1 MKEIVFLVEEPSMK
15 EFLKAILSKVLP
27 DNLTYTIIHHEGKQ
41 DLEKSIPKKLRA
53 FRQPE
58 TRFVIL
64 IDQDSNDCIL
74 LKDRLLKL
82 CQEGGRENCL
92 VRIVCHELESWFLGD
107 LEAVGQAY
115 NLNTLA
121 RRQREVKFRQPD
133 RLSNPAQVLKLLVP
147 AYQKVSGARAVS
159 KHLKLSENESHSFAV
174 FLTGLQKVI
183 AD

>member
-15 EFLKAILSKVLP
+15 EFLKAILPKVLP
-27 DNLTYTIIHHEGKQ
+27 DNILYTIIHHEGKQ
-41 DLEKSIPKKLRA
+41 DLERSIPKKLRA

-58 TRFVIL
+58 TRFVVL
-64 IDQDSNDCIL
+64 IDQDSNDCIV
-74 LKDRLLKL
+74 LKDRLSGL

-107 LEAVGQAY
+107 LEAVEQAY
-115 NLNTLA
+115 NLSTLA
-121 RRQREVKFRQPD
+121 RRQREAKFRQPD

-159 KHLKLSENESHSFAV
+159 KHLKLNENESHSFAV

>member
-1 MKEIVFLVEEPSMK
+1 MK
-15 EFLKAILSKVLP
+15 EFLKGILPKVIP
-27 DNLTYTIIHHEGKQ
+27 DNFTCMIIHHEGKQ

-53 FRQPE
+53 FRHPE
-58 TRFVIL
+58 TRFVVL
-64 IDQDSNDCIL
+64 IDQDSNDCL
-74 LKDRLLKL
+74 VLKKRLSEL

-121 RRQREVKFRQPD
+121 RRQREAKLRQPD

-147 AYQKVSGARAVS
+147 GYQKVSGARAVS
-159 KHLKLSENESHSFAV
+159 KYMKLSENELHSFAV
-174 FLTGLQKVI
+174 FLKGIQRIVG
-183 AD
+183 D

>member
-1 MKEIVFLVEEPSMK
+1 MKKIVFLVEEPSMK
-15 EFLKAILSKVLP
+15 EFLKAILPKVLP
-27 DNLTYTIIHHEGKQ
+27 DNVVYTIIHHEGKQ
-41 DLEKSIPKKLRA
+41 DLERSIPKKLRA

-64 IDQDSNDCIL
+64 IDQDSNDCLIL
-74 LKDRLLKL
+74 KNRLLEI
-82 CQEGGRENCL
+82 CDEGGRENCL
-92 VRIVCHELESWFLGD
+92 IRIVCHELESWFLGD
-107 LEAVGQAY
+107 LEAVGQAC

-147 AYQKVSGARAVS
+147 TYQKVSGARAVS

-183 AD
+183 VD